1 MSTASSPLPPPRP
14 PGAPWRVADAATFLD
29 VSLRHL
35 RRLLATSQV
44 KSIRLGRR
52 RLIPDAEVQ
61 RLARA
66 GC

>member
-1 MSTASSPLPPPRP
+1 MSATRSLTTPRT

-29 VSLRHL
+29 VSVRHL
-35 RRLLATSQV
+35 RRLLATNQV